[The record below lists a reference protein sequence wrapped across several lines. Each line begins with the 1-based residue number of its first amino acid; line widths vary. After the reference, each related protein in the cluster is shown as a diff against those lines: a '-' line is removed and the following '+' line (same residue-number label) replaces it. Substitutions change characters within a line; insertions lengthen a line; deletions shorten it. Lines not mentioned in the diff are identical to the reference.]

1 MTYIYFDESGCLGVD
16 FSKPGTKKHL
26 LITFLILNECRPIIS
41 LVKKVSL
48 TLPETIRKRRGS
60 ELHAHHEK
68 HITKKR
74 FLSGLAKKD
83 VRIATMRLDK
93 RKIVLIGNANDLYTN
108 MVVSLINRLYADG
121 VIKDND
127 DIKFVASRRNTSKK
141 LDDEFSESIAN
152 HTNNV
157 NFETD
162 IVKACDDK
170 CLQAVD
176 FVSWALW
183 QKYEMSDETYS
194 DIVADKIVKEYVM
207 YE

>member
-1 MTYIYFDESGCLGVD
+1 MTHIYFDESGCLGVD
-16 FSKPGTKKHL
+16 FTKSGTKNHL

-48 TLPETIRKRRGS
+48 TLPKTIRKRRGS

-68 HITKKR
+68 PITKKR
-74 FLSGLAKKD
+74 LFNGLAKKD

-93 RKIVLIGNANDLYTN
+93 RKIVLIGNSNDLYTN
-108 MVVSLINRLYADG
+108 MVVALINRMYADG
-121 VIKDND
+121 IIQDND
-127 DIKFVASRRNTSKK
+127 DIKFIASRRNTSKT

-152 HTNNV
+152 HTQNV
-157 NFETD
+157 NFEAE

-183 QKYEMSDETYS
+183 QKYEIGDETYS
-194 DIVADKIVKEYVM
+194 DIIADRIVKEYIM